1 MRTGEGLE
9 ARGGECMA
17 QAFLEDN
24 NTDGMI
30 PVEVEVKQHGEK
42 VRIRIH
48 RKGVSMTLLFDAD
61 LLECIDSDDRR

>member
-30 PVEVEVKQHGEK
+30 PVEVEVKQYGEK
-42 VRIRIH
+42 VHIHIH
-48 RKGVSMTLLFDAD
+48 RKGVSMTLHIDAD
-61 LLECIDSDDRR
+61 VLDDIGSDDRR